1 MAKSLYIHRFYIE
14 IYLIFFCLPLKILL
28 IREFAMKAVNSV
40 LGGYGTTVFELMSR
54 LAIEN
59 NSINLGQGF
68 PDDFGPN
75 MVLEKASDYLFDI
88 PNQYPPMLGV
98 PDLRKAIAAHNKRFY
113 GLDIDWETETMVS
126 SGATEGLAACFLG
139 LLNPGDEVVVIEPLY
154 DCYLPMIERAGGI
167 PKSVSI
173 KPPDWKLNKEALK
186 SAFSPKTKL
195 VLINSPQN
203 PASKVYDKKELELIA
218 KLIEEYDAIA
228 ICDEVYEHMVFDNRK
243 HIPLMTLP
251 GMRDRSIR
259 IGSAG
264 KTFSLTGWKV
274 GYLTGSEYLL
284 KAVSKAHQFLVFT
297 TAPNLQRAVADG
309 LNQNDLYFSRLNI
322 DMKAKRDRLSAGLSK
337 VPGFKPIV
345 CQGTYFLF
353 VDVEGVAFEGNDI
366 QFCEYL
372 TTKAGVTGVPVS
384 AFYNSSLEE
393 KFIRFCF
400 AKKNSVLDAAVEKLA
415 GHFG

>member
-1 MAKSLYIHRFYIE
+1 
-14 IYLIFFCLPLKILL
+14 
-28 IREFAMKAVNSV
+28 MKAVNSV

-75 MVLEKASDYLFDI
+75 MILEKASDYLFDI

-167 PKSVSI
+167 PKRVSI
-173 KPPDWKLNKEALK
+173 KPPDWKLNEEALK

-203 PASKVYDKKELELIA
+203 PASKVYDMKELELIA

-309 LNQNDLYFSRLNI
+309 LNQDELYFSRLNI

-384 AFYNSSLEE
+384 AFYNSSLEK

-400 AKKNSVLDAAVEKLA
+400 AKKNSVLDAAIEKLA

>member
-1 MAKSLYIHRFYIE
+1 
-14 IYLIFFCLPLKILL
+14 
-28 IREFAMKAVNSV
+28 MKAVNSV

-75 MVLEKASDYLFDI
+75 MILEKASDYLFDI

-154 DCYLPMIERAGGI
+154 DCYLPMIERAGGV
-167 PKSVSI
+167 PKRVSI
-173 KPPDWKLNKEALK
+173 KPPDWKLNEKALK

-203 PASKVYDKKELELIA
+203 PASKVYDMKELELIA

-228 ICDEVYEHMVFDNRK
+228 ICDEVYEHIVFDNRK

-309 LNQNDLYFSRLNI
+309 LNQSDLYFSRLNI

-384 AFYNSSLEE
+384 AFYNSSLEK

-400 AKKNSVLDAAVEKLA
+400 AKKNFVLDAAIKKLA

>member
-1 MAKSLYIHRFYIE
+1 MAKSLYMHRFYIE

-167 PKSVSI
+167 PKRVSI

-228 ICDEVYEHMVFDNRK
+228 ICDEVYEHMVYDNRK

-309 LNQNDLYFSRLNI
+309 LNQDDLYFSRLNI

-384 AFYNSSLEE
+384 AFYNSSLEK

-400 AKKNSVLDAAVEKLA
+400 AKKNSVLDAAIEKLA

>member
-98 PDLRKAIAAHNKRFY
+98 PDLRKAIAAHNKRYY

-167 PKSVSI
+167 PKRVSI

-203 PASKVYDKKELELIA
+203 PASKVYDMKELELIA

-228 ICDEVYEHMVFDNRK
+228 ICDEVYEHMVYDNRK

-274 GYLTGSEYLL
+274 GYLTGSEHLL

-309 LNQNDLYFSRLNI
+309 LNQDDLYFSRLNI

-384 AFYNSSLEE
+384 AFYNSSLEK

>member
-1 MAKSLYIHRFYIE
+1 MF
-14 IYLIFFCLPLKILL
+14 
-28 IREFAMKAVNSV
+28 
-40 LGGYGTTVFELMSR
+40 FELMSR

-75 MVLEKASDYLFDI
+75 MILEKASDYLCTCSQSVS
-88 PNQYPPMLGV
+88 PNVGSS
-98 PDLRKAIAAHNKRFY
+98 RFRAILAHNKRFY
-113 GLDIDWETETMVS
+113 DAIDWETETMVS
-126 SGATEGLAACFLG
+126 SGATEGLVLAFLG
-139 LLNPGDEVVVIEPLY
+139 LLNPGDEVVVVEPLY
-154 DCYLPMIERAGGI
+154 DCYLPMIERAGGV
-167 PKSVSI
+167 PKRVSI
-173 KPPDWKLNKEALK
+173 KPPDWKLNEKALK

-203 PASKVYDKKELELIA
+203 PASKVYDMKELEFIA

-309 LNQNDLYFSRLNI
+309 LNQSDLYFNRLNI

-345 CQGTYFLF
+345 CQEPIF
-353 VDVEGVAFEGNDI
+353 
-366 QFCEYL
+366 YL
-372 TTKAGVTGVPVS
+372 
-384 AFYNSSLEE
+384 
-393 KFIRFCF
+393 
-400 AKKNSVLDAAVEKLA
+400 
-415 GHFG
+415 

>member
-1 MAKSLYIHRFYIE
+1 
-14 IYLIFFCLPLKILL
+14 
-28 IREFAMKAVNSV
+28 MKAVNSV

-75 MVLEKASDYLFDI
+75 MILEKASDYLFDI

-154 DCYLPMIERAGGI
+154 DCYLPMIERAGGV
-167 PKSVSI
+167 PKRVSI
-173 KPPDWKLNKEALK
+173 KPPDWKLNEKALK

-203 PASKVYDKKELELIA
+203 PASKVYDMKELELIA

-228 ICDEVYEHMVFDNRK
+228 ICDEVYEHIVFDNRK

-309 LNQNDLYFSRLNI
+309 LNQSDLYFSRLNI

-345 CQGTYFLF
+345 CQGPYFLF

-384 AFYNSSLEE
+384 AFYNSSLEK

-400 AKKNSVLDAAVEKLA
+400 AKKNFVLDAAIKKLA

>member
-1 MAKSLYIHRFYIE
+1 
-14 IYLIFFCLPLKILL
+14 
-28 IREFAMKAVNSV
+28 MKAVNSV

-75 MVLEKASDYLFDI
+75 MILEKASDYLFDI

-167 PKSVSI
+167 PKRVSI
-173 KPPDWKLNKEALK
+173 KPPDWKLNEKALK

-203 PASKVYDKKELELIA
+203 PASKVYDMKELELIA

-309 LNQNDLYFSRLNI
+309 LNQSDLYFSRLNI

-384 AFYNSSLEE
+384 AFYNSSLEK

-400 AKKNSVLDAAVEKLA
+400 AKKNSVLDAAIEKLA

>member
-1 MAKSLYIHRFYIE
+1 MAKSLYMHRFYIE

-167 PKSVSI
+167 PKRVSI

-228 ICDEVYEHMVFDNRK
+228 ICDEVYEHMVYDNRK

-309 LNQNDLYFSRLNI
+309 LNQDDLYFSRLNI

-384 AFYNSSLEE
+384 AFYNSPLEK

-400 AKKNSVLDAAVEKLA
+400 AKKNSVLDTAVEKLA

>member
-1 MAKSLYIHRFYIE
+1 
-14 IYLIFFCLPLKILL
+14 
-28 IREFAMKAVNSV
+28 MKAVNSV

-75 MVLEKASDYLFDI
+75 MILEKASDYLFDI

-154 DCYLPMIERAGGI
+154 DCYLPMIERAGGV
-167 PKSVSI
+167 PKRVSI
-173 KPPDWKLNKEALK
+173 KPPDWKLNEKALK

-203 PASKVYDKKELELIA
+203 PASKVYDMKELELIA

-228 ICDEVYEHMVFDNRK
+228 ICDEVYEHIVFDDRK

-309 LNQNDLYFSRLNI
+309 LNQSDLYFSRLNI

-384 AFYNSSLEE
+384 AFYNSSLEK

-400 AKKNSVLDAAVEKLA
+400 AKKNFVLDAAIKKLA

>member
-1 MAKSLYIHRFYIE
+1 MAKSLYIHRFYME
-14 IYLIFFCLPLKILL
+14 IYPIFFCLPLKILL

-167 PKSVSI
+167 PKRVSI

-309 LNQNDLYFSRLNI
+309 LNQDDLYFSRLNI

-384 AFYNSSLEE
+384 AFYNSSLEK